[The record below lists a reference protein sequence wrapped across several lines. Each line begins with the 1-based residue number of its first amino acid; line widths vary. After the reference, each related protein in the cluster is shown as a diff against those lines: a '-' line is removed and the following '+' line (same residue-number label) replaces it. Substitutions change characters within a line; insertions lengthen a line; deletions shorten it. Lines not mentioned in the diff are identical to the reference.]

1 MVSFAYLVRI
11 AKKYEIEVTKL
22 FECIQIAK
30 TKGEAVFDDLSIKR
44 RQMTL
49 EDGIFL
55 ITQNGNVV
63 AQVKLTTKLLNYLAR
78 TDLRD
83 IRFDDYVVTKQN
95 TSESE
100 NVEIKDL
107 NSVTKHFNLNVKVT
121 EKSTPRI
128 VPSMYG
134 KRLLSTATISD
145 RSGTIKLPLW
155 NDQIDMASVGDSLHI
170 TNARLKRFRG
180 ELQVRIGKSTK
191 VCRIEKKEN

>member
-11 AKKYEIEVTKL
+11 SKKYEIEVTKL

-78 TDLRD
+78 TDLRE

>member
-11 AKKYEIEVTKL
+11 SKKYEIEVTKL

>member
-11 AKKYEIEVTKL
+11 SKKYEIEVTKL
-22 FECIQIAK
+22 FECIQIAR

>member
-11 AKKYEIEVTKL
+11 SKKYEIEVTKL
-22 FECIQIAK
+22 FECIQIAR

-107 NSVTKHFNLNVKVT
+107 NSVTNHFNLNVKVT

>member
-11 AKKYEIEVTKL
+11 SKKYEIEVTKL
-22 FECIQIAK
+22 FECVQIAR

-107 NSVTKHFNLNVKVT
+107 NSATKHFNLNVKVT

>member
-1 MVSFAYLVRI
+1 
-11 AKKYEIEVTKL
+11 
-22 FECIQIAK
+22 
-30 TKGEAVFDDLSIKR
+30 
-44 RQMTL
+44 MTL

-83 IRFDDYVVTKQN
+83 IRFDDYVVTKEN
-95 TSESE
+95 TLESE

-155 NDQIDMASVGDSLHI
+155 NDQIDMASVGDRLHI

-191 VCRIEKKEN
+191 VCRVDKKGN